1 MVLSSQTGRHAIR
14 RHIGASRPNRSLG
27 WLWMTVGVVLLVV
40 VAGYLW
46 HASGD
51 GSEAPA
57 LQSTGEAADG
67 EQTPALGGGAV
78 QEDEQAPV
86 LRFGMPSTAAASP
99 PAIQQPTP
107 AATPP
112 ATPAAPVVTPQSVVT
127 APPVVAAPAPPAPP
141 AAPAAT
147 QPATAAQVTNSAI
160 DPGMKMIAVGN
171 LLEGRRLLSDQLTG
185 NPSLSAADAQAIR
198 DALTSANRKLVFSPE
213 VIPGDT
219 VSRYYTIES
228 GDRMTRIANQNK
240 ITHQFIALINKIDPN
255 RINAGQRIKVVGGPF
270 HAVVD
275 KSDFRMDIFVND
287 ASGRKTY
294 VRSFVVGLGEADSTP
309 VGSWIIA
316 SGRKV
321 QDPAW
326 ANPRTGEFFAAN
338 DPKNPIG
345 EYWLALEGADEAT
358 KAFRGYGIH
367 GTIDPASVGHQASMG
382 CVRLLDAD
390 IELVYKMLVDGQ
402 STVVIQP

>member
-1 MVLSSQTGRHAIR
+1 MVLSSQTGRHTIR

-40 VAGYLW
+40 VAGYWW
-46 HASGD
+46 HTSRD
-51 GSEAPA
+51 GSDAPV
-57 LQSTGEAADG
+57 LQSNGETADE

-78 QEDEQAPV
+78 RETEQAPV

-99 PAIQQPTP
+99 PALNQTTPT
-107 AATPP
+107 ATPP
-112 ATPAAPVVTPQSVVT
+112 TAPVPPVSPVTTSQPVATTPPVIAAPSAPASPAAAGTPAT
-127 APPVVAAPAPPAPP
+127 
-141 AAPAAT
+141 
-147 QPATAAQVTNSAI
+147 QVTNSAI
-160 DPGMKMIAVGN
+160 DPGMQMIAVGN
-171 LLEGRRLLSDQLTG
+171 LLEGRRLLSEQLVG
-185 NPSLSAADAQAIR
+185 NPTLSAADAQAIR

-219 VSRYYTIES
+219 VSRYYTIQP
-228 GDRMTRIANQNK
+228 GDRMVRIANQHK
-240 ITHQFIALINKIDPN
+240 VTSQFLALINNIDPN
-255 RINAGQRIKVVGGPF
+255 RINVGQRIKVVGGPF

-287 ASGRKTY
+287 SAGRKTY
-294 VRSFVVGLGEADSTP
+294 VRSFIVGLGEADSTP
-309 VGSWIIA
+309 VGNWIVA
-316 SGRKV
+316 AGRKV

-326 ANPRTGEFFAAN
+326 ANPRTGEYFAAN

-345 EYWLALEGADEAT
+345 EYWLALEGTDEAT